1 MLKKNDIIKLG
12 RVKLK
17 VKGIFN
23 EDRAG
28 AKEKCLKRRKER
40 IRLEAK
46 KRKGD
51 KD

>member
-17 VKGIFN
+17 VKSIFN
-23 EDRAG
+23 KDRAN
-28 AKEKCLKRRKER
+28 AREKCLKRRKER
-40 IRLEAK
+40 IRAEAK
-46 KRKGD
+46 KRKGG